1 MSGVYGYIGED
12 EVYEYLV
19 VSRMVMDQY
28 FLGTEEGLKIY
39 RGGLGG
45 VASGGAVSPPGRGLP
60 GNGGWHLKEELRREW
75 CNRLIMKGGYVN
87 RFT

>member
-1 MSGVYGYIGED
+1 MSGVYGYIGEN
-12 EVYEYLV
+12 EVYGYYMV
-19 VSRMVMDQY
+19 GRMVMDQY

-60 GNGGWHLKEELRREW
+60 VMG
-75 CNRLIMKGGYVN
+75 
-87 RFT
+87 